1 MNAPQ
6 AGAVAARLGNVE
18 AAIFEGRLADEDG
31 LDLFEA
37 HFVTARRA
45 SSGDSVRGWIDVL
58 AGAKEERVLIV
69 GPSSASLDLEVIQA
83 LLCWPESEVLV
94 FQDTALPTVAL
105 GRSCSILVSARSFLE
120 TGSDEATAWLASIEA
135 ERLDRSALGLGA
147 SVEAR

>member
-31 LDLFEA
+31 LDLLEA

-45 SSGDSVRGWIDVL
+45 SSGNSVRGWIDVL

-69 GPSSASLDLEVIQA
+69 GPSSEPPDLEVIQA

-94 FQDTALPTVAL
+94 FRDAPLPTVAL
-105 GRSCSILVSARSFLE
+105 GRPRSILASARSFVE

-135 ERLDRSALGLGA
+135 ERVDRAALGLGA
-147 SVEAR
+147 SAEAR